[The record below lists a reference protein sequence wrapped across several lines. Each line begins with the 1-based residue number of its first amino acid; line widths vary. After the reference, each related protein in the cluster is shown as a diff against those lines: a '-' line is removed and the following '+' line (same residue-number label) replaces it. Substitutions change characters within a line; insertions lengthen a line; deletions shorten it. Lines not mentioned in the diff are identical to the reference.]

1 MSRFVFDIDGADPKW
16 VIDDRS
22 GIYLH
27 FRILAQAPAGA
38 REYCK
43 TNRQLCI
50 AATDLAMNLS
60 GLRQAKNSMTFA
72 MI

>member
-1 MSRFVFDIDGADPKW
+1 MRRNEPFVFDIDGTDPKW

-38 REYCK
+38 RVLQK
-43 TNRQLCI
+43 KNRQLCI
-50 AATDLAMNLS
+50 AATGLAMNLS
-60 GLRQAKNSMTFA
+60 GLHSC
-72 MI
+72 

>member
-1 MSRFVFDIDGADPKW
+1 MSRFVFDIDGADS
-16 VIDDRS
+16 VGMVDDRS
-22 GIYLH
+22 GVYLH
-27 FRILAQAPAGA
+27 FRILAQVLAGA

-60 GLRQAKNSMTFA
+60 ALRLHELL
-72 MI
+72 